1 MSDPI
6 LQVQEVSINF
16 GGLTALMQLS
26 FDLPK
31 GSITALIGPN
41 GAGKTTAINII
52 SGIYRP
58 RKGRIFFKGTAISG
72 RRPYHLAA
80 MGLTRTFQNIQIF
93 QNMTVLEN
101 IMVGLHCRTQKEF
114 LASLFHLPGVRRE
127 EKAIEKKAWEIL
139 DFFHLEA
146 KGQWP
151 AAGLSYGEQK
161 RIEMAR
167 ARPQTPSWV
176 LLDEPVAGL
185 NMTET
190 REIADLIRRVRS
202 QGISVLLVEHDMNL
216 VMGISEKIVVLNYGQ
231 KIADGPPEAIQR
243 DPRVLTAYLGTEA

>member
-16 GGLTALMQLS
+16 GGLTALMKLS

-58 RKGRIFFKGTAISG
+58 RKGRIFFKGTKISG

-114 LASLFHLPGVRRE
+114 LASLFRLPGVRRE

-167 ARPQTPSWV
+167 ALASDPELV

-190 REIADLIRRVRS
+190 QEIADLIRRVRS
-202 QGISVLLVEHDMNL
+202 RGISVLLVEHDMNL

-231 KIADGPPEAIQR
+231 KIADGPPEAIQK
-243 DPRVLTAYLGTEA
+243 DPRVLTAYLGTEE

>member
-1 MSDPI
+1 MSEAI
-6 LQVQEVSINF
+6 LQVQEVSIHF
-16 GGLTALMQLS
+16 GGLTALLKLS

-58 RKGRIFFKGTAISG
+58 RKGRILFKGETVDG

-93 QNMTVLEN
+93 RNMTVLEN
-101 IMVGLHCRTQKEF
+101 IMVGLHCRTRKEF

-127 EKAIEKKAWEIL
+127 EKDIEEKAREIMN
-139 DFFHLEA
+139 FFRLEA
-146 KGQWP
+146 KGDWP
-151 AAGLSYGEQK
+151 ASGLSYGEQK

-167 ARPQTPSWV
+167 ALASKPDLV

-190 REIADLIRRVRS
+190 REIADLICHIRS

-231 KIADGPPEAIQR
+231 KIAEGPPETVQK
-243 DPRVLTAYLGTEA
+243 DPRVLAAYLGTEA